1 MFGPPAALALAPRS
15 GSNVVPQRRYSAHHH
30 RAWPASCN
38 GGRMPNQHVLQRLT
52 GLQSILN
59 GVHQSSVGLSSATI
73 GQERAAFVDE
83 FLSKVLPPI
92 YRFGT
97 GDATDAAGAK
107 SGQLDVVVEYP
118 FAPSLPMVGAGQ
130 SRLYLAESAA
140 AVIEVKSNL
149 SNQWNDAV
157 NTAKALAPLKRS
169 FGATMSFGAGPQ
181 PQIPMF
187 AVGYT
192 GWKTMPPLQS
202 NLNNCPDIFG
212 ALVIDAGL
220 YASKSGLVAT
230 GPWALWG
237 LIIDLHFV
245 TNSLQSASTSPL
257 DYAK

>member
-1 MFGPPAALALAPRS
+1 
-15 GSNVVPQRRYSAHHH
+15 
-30 RAWPASCN
+30 
-38 GGRMPNQHVLQRLT
+38 MPNQHVLQRLT

-73 GQERAAFVDE
+73 GQERAFVDE